1 MIFWH
6 CTKKVPGKFETE
18 DYKWQGA
25 EYILYKSSAFFLFF
39 FFALFYRVWLVCFL
53 FFFSLVYWKKH
64 ATSGVHFLLWHFF
77 VKDMLGLSVL
87 RDDC

>member
-39 FFALFYRVWLVCFL
+39 FFCFILSGVACMFFVFL
-53 FFFSLVYWKKH
+53 FP
-64 ATSGVHFLLWHFF
+64 
-77 VKDMLGLSVL
+77 SVL
-87 RDDC
+87 EKTCHFWGSFLTVAFLCQGHVRFIGT

>member
-25 EYILYKSSAFFLFF
+25 EYNLYKSSAFF
-39 FFALFYRVWLVCFL
+39 
-53 FFFSLVYWKKH
+53 
-64 ATSGVHFLLWHFF
+64 HFLLYFIGC
-77 VKDMLGLSVL
+77 GLYVFCFSFP
-87 RDDC
+87 